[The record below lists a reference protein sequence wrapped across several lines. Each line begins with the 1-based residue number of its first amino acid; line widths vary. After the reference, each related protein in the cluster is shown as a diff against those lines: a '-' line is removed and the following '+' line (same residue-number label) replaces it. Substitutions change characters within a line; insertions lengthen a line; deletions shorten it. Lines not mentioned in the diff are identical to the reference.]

1 MSKAFEMISESL
13 NEIIEDLEKHD
24 GKNLKR
30 KVMTEEKIS
39 PLAAG
44 ILQGVNETIEDV
56 KGFEVEGM
64 KKTTIYHKQKVSIA
78 DVVKYSEEKMSAYRQ
93 AANK

>member
-1 MSKAFEMISESL
+1 M
-13 NEIIEDLEKHD
+13 
-24 GKNLKR
+24 
-30 KVMTEEKIS
+30 EEKLS

-44 ILQGVNETIEDV
+44 ILQGLEEAIEDAQ
-56 KGFEVEGM
+56 GFEVEGM
-64 KKTTIYHKQKVSIA
+64 KKTTVYRKQKIVIA

>member
-1 MSKAFEMISESL
+1 M
-13 NEIIEDLEKHD
+13 
-24 GKNLKR
+24 
-30 KVMTEEKIS
+30 EEKLS

-44 ILQGVNETIEDV
+44 ILQGLEEAIEDAQ
-56 KGFEVEGM
+56 GFEVEGM
-64 KKTTIYHKQKVSIA
+64 KKTTVYRKQKIMIG

>member
-1 MSKAFEMISESL
+1 M
-13 NEIIEDLEKHD
+13 
-24 GKNLKR
+24 
-30 KVMTEEKIS
+30 EEKIS

-44 ILQGVNETIEDV
+44 ILQGLNEALEDV

-64 KKTTIYHKQKVSIA
+64 KKTTIYRKQKIVIN
-78 DVVKYSEEKMSAYRQ
+78 DVVKYNEEKMSAYRQ